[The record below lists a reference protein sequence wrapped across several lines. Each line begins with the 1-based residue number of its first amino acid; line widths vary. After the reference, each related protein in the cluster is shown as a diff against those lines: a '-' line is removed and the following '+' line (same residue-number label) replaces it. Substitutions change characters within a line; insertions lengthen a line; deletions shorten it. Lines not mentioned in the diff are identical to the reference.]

1 MFWSGR
7 DTGFLH
13 ICHKYT
19 QHTNDKMQLCARLQ
33 PLNIIPSIVCT
44 HCRCILWL
52 EQRAHKQNA
61 HTLLVGARRTATST
75 VGRVNVQTTG
85 ASKPASKLLA
95 DFRIARTKK
104 NNNNK
109 KPKGAHIHTNGN

>member
-1 MFWSGR
+1 
-7 DTGFLH
+7 
-13 ICHKYT
+13 
-19 QHTNDKMQLCARLQ
+19 MQLCARLQ

-75 VGRVNVQTTG
+75 VGRVNEQTTG

-104 NNNNK
+104 K
-109 KPKGAHIHTNGN
+109 QQQQKTEGSAHTHKW